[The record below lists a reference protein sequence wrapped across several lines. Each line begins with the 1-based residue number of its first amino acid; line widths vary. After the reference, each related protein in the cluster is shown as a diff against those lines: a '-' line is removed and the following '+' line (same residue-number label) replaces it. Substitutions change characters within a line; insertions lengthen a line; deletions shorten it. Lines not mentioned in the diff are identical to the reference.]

1 MAPRT
6 PEKTTT
12 PDQPSPKSLRLNED
26 FLQAQNKGRHRR
38 KPARQAGFKDW
49 TTMSGQGFCNQ
60 SSTFNHP
67 FYPLQR
73 VMAGGK
79 KCGIIEQI
87 PQFQQ
92 RRRPAMTTI
101 FSFGLDQWRGRAI
114 ILQTDRQTDRQHSA
128 VRFCCADFSPGRGA
142 SVDLFHG
149 RAAPFVV
156 RGKGAVPQR
165 LNRW

>member
-114 ILQTDRQTDRQHSA
+114 ILQTDRQTDSIALSVFAAQIFRQGA
-128 VRFCCADFSPGRGA
+128 VRPWICSTGVLRPLLCA
-142 SVDLFHG
+142 
-149 RAAPFVV
+149 
-156 RGKGAVPQR
+156 GKGR
-165 LNRW
+165 CRSG